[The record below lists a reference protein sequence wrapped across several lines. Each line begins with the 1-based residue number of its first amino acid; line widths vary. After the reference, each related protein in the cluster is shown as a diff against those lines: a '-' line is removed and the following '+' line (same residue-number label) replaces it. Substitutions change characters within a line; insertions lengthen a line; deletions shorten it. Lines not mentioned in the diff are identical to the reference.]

1 MHLTSL
7 GAIEKED
14 RKSVV
19 LRPGPVLEMDPW
31 ELTPLSVCP
40 STRQPRKA
48 EPHSFREKVFRKKPP
63 VCAVCKAAIDGTG
76 VSCRGEASRPRLW
89 L

>member
-1 MHLTSL
+1 MRLTSL
-7 GAIEKED
+7 GAIEKD
-14 RKSVV
+14 RKSAV